1 MPRHYKKK
9 NKSKSKMKIKPV
21 PVRHHGMGHCGC
33 SMRGGNIFDSIGSY
47 IGDVVSN
54 PARAALAVGTFGAS
68 EVGIGA
74 SKLTERLTGQ
84 KGSTVLKKAMPA
96 IGVLAPQLVPAATL
110 TASVGDLLGYGHP
123 SMNGGKRRRK
133 RKSKKSRR

>member
-9 NKSKSKMKIKPV
+9 NKSKSKMRIKPV
-21 PVRHHGMGHCGC
+21 PIRHRGMGHCGC
-33 SMRGGNIFDSIGSY
+33 SMRGGNIFDDIGSY
-47 IGDVVSN
+47 IGEVVSN

-96 IGVLAPQLVPAATL
+96 IGVLAPGLVPAATL
-110 TASVGDLLGYGHP
+110 TASVGDLLGYGK
-123 SMNGGKRRRK
+123 KRRRR
-133 RKSKKSRR
+133 RKSKKRRR